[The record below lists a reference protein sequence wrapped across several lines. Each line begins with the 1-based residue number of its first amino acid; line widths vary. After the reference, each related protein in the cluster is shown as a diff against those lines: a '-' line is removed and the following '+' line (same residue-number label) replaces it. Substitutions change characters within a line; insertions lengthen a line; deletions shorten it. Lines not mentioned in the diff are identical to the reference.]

1 MSAAR
6 RTDSGLLT
14 AHRQT
19 PTTKPVVDVPAD
31 CQLGTMDRFTAAE
44 VDRYAT
50 CCVSNGQPGDYLE
63 LLVVDDEG
71 HEVRRPG
78 TN

>member
-1 MSAAR
+1 
-6 RTDSGLLT
+6 
-14 AHRQT
+14 
-19 PTTKPVVDVPAD
+19 
-31 CQLGTMDRFTAAE
+31 MDRFTAAE